1 MHCNVYLSAL
11 SSLSDGP
18 PGPYSEILAGFALR
32 TAFSMYLPV
41 IGAQNCKQGVIRASS
56 CSAYL
61 RFLSTAV
68 IFSFRTA
75 SRVLALASASY
86 ARTALLSSLCISQD
100 PSAAIRT
107 ESVDEVHDVQQ
118 LELHSLD
125 LLGRRPV
132 LAKHGRLRAAC
143 THITAS

>member
-86 ARTALLSSLCISQD
+86 ART
-100 PSAAIRT
+100 